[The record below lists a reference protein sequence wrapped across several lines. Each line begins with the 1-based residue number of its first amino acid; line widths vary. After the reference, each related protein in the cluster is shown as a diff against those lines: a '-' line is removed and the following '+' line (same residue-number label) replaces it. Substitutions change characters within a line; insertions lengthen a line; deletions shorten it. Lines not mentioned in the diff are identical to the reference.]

1 MNDSSETSE
10 KLSKQLEQAQDNTPE
25 TPAQRS
31 SREHR
36 GNRLP
41 ETAEQLRLIVEHQP
55 SPLVMIDREQRYVFV
70 NAFFCDMMGK
80 TKEELIGQYT
90 LSFTHE
96 HDRDAAAIEMEKI
109 RRPPYTVSVDTRK
122 LTPTGWRWQSWDCK
136 AVLDEKGGV
145 TATVCS
151 GRDIHADREEAEL
164 LRENQYLLRQVLDTT
179 PAIIFAADL
188 EGRIIFLNKACADF
202 YSVTPSDVEGLT
214 LFELHR
220 KLNIPVGEFE
230 RWCADAA
237 HLKAIEA
244 GKVVSSLEHVRN
256 RSGDQAWFRVRKLL
270 ITLRNRDKAI
280 LLVAENVDEM
290 KQAAQ
295 TLEERG
301 KDLETKTASLAE
313 LNTALKVLLEKRDSD
328 RKELEKTIV
337 YSAKELIF
345 PYLDKL
351 RKSGLDEGQ
360 RRTYLDIIE
369 SNIDD
374 LISPFA
380 RAFSSKYLDLTPSEI
395 QVANLVKEGKST
407 KQIAELLNTSI
418 KTIAFH
424 RDNIRRKLG
433 IKNQK
438 ANLRSYLLSLE

>member
-1 MNDSSETSE
+1 MNDKSETSE
-10 KLSKQLEQAQDNTPE
+10 KLSKQPEQIQDNTPK
-25 TPAQRS
+25 TQAQRS
-31 SREHR
+31 SSEQR
-36 GNRLP
+36 GNTLS
-41 ETAEQLRLIVEHQP
+41 ETEEQLRLIVEHQP

-70 NAFFCDMMGK
+70 NTFFCDMMGK
-80 TKEELIGQYT
+80 TKEELIGQYA

-96 HDRDAAAIEMEKI
+96 HDRDAAAIEMEKV

-122 LTPTGWRWQSWDCK
+122 LTRTGWRWQSWDCK
-136 AVLDEKGGV
+136 AVLDGKGEV
-145 TATVCS
+145 TVTVCS

-164 LRENQYLLRQVLDTT
+164 LRENQYLLRQVLDAT

-220 KLNIPVGEFE
+220 KLKIPVGEFE

-244 GKVVSSLEHVRN
+244 GKVVSSLDHLRN

-345 PYLDKL
+345 PYLEKL

-380 RAFSSKYLDLTPSEI
+380 RALSSKYLDLTPSEI

-407 KQIAELLNTSI
+407 KEIAELLNTSI